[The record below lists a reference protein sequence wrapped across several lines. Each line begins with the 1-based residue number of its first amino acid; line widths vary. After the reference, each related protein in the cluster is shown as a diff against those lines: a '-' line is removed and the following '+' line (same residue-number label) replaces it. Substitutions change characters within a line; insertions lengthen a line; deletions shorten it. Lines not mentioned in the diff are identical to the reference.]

1 MQGFA
6 QLRYGL
12 WVIVLMLL
20 LVGCGST
27 AQVGPSDEKVRLD
40 YEDSLALLARAMR
53 SPMKL
58 QSFEIVERKV
68 LAEDR
73 VKFHLVVSLGKI
85 PEKVTL
91 LYQLTEGGLWKV
103 TRTQMGHL

>member
-1 MQGFA
+1 MQGIALF
-6 QLRYGL
+6 RYGL
-12 WVIVLMLL
+12 LVFVFLL
-20 LVGCGST
+20 AGCGST
-27 AQVGPSDEKVRLD
+27 APVGPSDEKVRLD

-58 QSFEIVERKV
+58 QSFKIIERKV

-85 PEKVTL
+85 PEKITL

-103 TRTQMGHL
+103 SRTQMGHL